1 MIQMQTAYDVVV
13 VGSGGGGLR
22 AAISAAQAG
31 ARTLVICR
39 GKANRSGA
47 TLLAGANISAD
58 IACDGATLSRLGI
71 SQGKKDDTP
80 DAWLE
85 DVVREGFYLNNQ
97 DMVRLFVDTAGQRL
111 EELIGWGLTI
121 RGMEGEREV
130 SVFGSDILDAL
141 YGKAR
146 ELGVEFLPDTLF
158 TDLLVRDGA
167 VCGALC
173 MELATG
179 TLKAVPA
186 GAVVLCTGGAHN
198 LFSEN
203 SGSTDLCGEGPA
215 AALRAGAE
223 LIDMEMISFCP
234 TVTRYPTMYK
244 GNILPYIFISTGYGS
259 LLNKYGKTF
268 THRYLS
274 PRVEQLA
281 LDSEWNKMLLSYA
294 IQSEILAGRGARN
307 GGVYF
312 SLPDHPREIMDE
324 LYHDLPPLTTGIY
337 ADIMKIFAAG
347 RSITVQPAAHYF
359 EGGVRVAVD
368 MSTNLPGLYAAGECT
383 GGMFGAN
390 RVSAAT
396 TEMLV
401 EGAVAGTSAAA
412 YAAGC
417 SAPSPD
423 SAQLEQLEGEL
434 LRPFGRKG
442 GPAPYQLKR
451 RLHEIT
457 AGSLTVVRRE
467 EELVSALEQLEQL
480 ERELD
485 QVSFTDGQRTY
496 NRQWREYLEL
506 RSMLPCARA
515 IAKSALLRR
524 ESRGVHVRADHPYT
538 DNGRC
543 LSNIVL
549 SGQALQETLAPAVL
563 TALRPEAGRWSYTD
577 YIERVVETLD

>member
-1 MIQMQTAYDVVV
+1 MIQMETAYDVVV

-22 AAISAAQAG
+22 AAISAAQSG

-71 SQGKKDDTP
+71 SHGKKDDTL
-80 DAWLE
+80 DNWFH

-97 DMVRLFVDTAGQRL
+97 DMVRLFLETAGQRL

-158 TDLLVRDGA
+158 TDLLVRDGQ
-167 VCGALC
+167 VCGAACL
-173 MELATG
+173 ELATG
-179 TLKAVPA
+179 TLKAIPA
-186 GAVVLCTGGAHN
+186 RAVVLCTGGAHN

-259 LLNKYGKTF
+259 LLNKFGKTF

-274 PRVEQLA
+274 PKVEQLA

-312 SLPDHPREIMDE
+312 SLPDHPKEIMDE

-347 RSITVQPAAHYF
+347 RSITIQPAAHYF
-359 EGGVRVAVD
+359 EGGVRVATD

-417 SAPSPD
+417 NSLTPD

-434 LRPFGRKG
+434 LRPFERKG
-442 GPAPYQLKR
+442 GPAPYSLKR

-457 AGSLTVVRRE
+457 AKSLSVIRRE

-480 ERELD
+480 EQELD
-485 QVSFTDGQRTY
+485 QVSFADGQRAY

-515 IAKSALLRR
+515 ITKSALLRR
-524 ESRGVHVRADHPYT
+524 ESRGVHVRADHLRT
-538 DNGRC
+538 DNDRC
-543 LSNIVL
+543 LYNIVL
-549 SGQALQETLAPAVL
+549 SGHELQETLVPAVL
-563 TALRPEAGRWSYTD
+563 TTLKPEAGAWSYTD